1 MRRQRQGQ
9 SREAVQRAAEDRAA
23 VQGHNHDFS
32 HWVIGPEKKT
42 AAGRQNEDMNEA
54 VVEDAVDVVG

>member
-23 VQGHNHDFS
+23 PQGHNHDFS
-32 HWVIGPEKKT
+32 HRAIGPEKA
-42 AAGRQNEDMNEA
+42 AAGRRNEDMNEA